1 MGGNYMQIRHDGV
14 KRNGQGGHGLGIVG
28 WLIALVLVLGV
39 PQQVAA
45 QRVLTQPTRTIT
57 LARGASALVQ
67 TAAEIARFSVADP
80 EIANATVVSNREVL
94 VDARTPGTTTLLIW
108 DRQERVELISI
119 VITPDIGPIQRQI
132 EMLFPNVPVTLS
144 AAGNAIIVS
153 GTIRDPSEARRIL
166 EVIRSTS
173 GVTVIDNIT
182 SPAARQILLHVRFAE
197 VSRTA
202 LSRLSADL
210 FTRNPQDLGDA
221 IDDPATF
228 EIETL
233 AEGIVR
239 MFLSG
244 ANGAQLET
252 IIRALKT
259 NGHFRSLAEPNLIA
273 LEGQPAT
280 FLAGGEFPFPV
291 VQQGAGGGQG
301 TITIQW
307 KEFGVRLNF
316 TPFVT
321 NIGTIRLTVSP
332 EVSSLDFANGLTF
345 GGFQIPAILTRRAE
359 TSIELRPG
367 QHIAIAGLLDN
378 STLTEWQKIPLL
390 GDLPILGTLFRSRS
404 VRDRNTELLVI
415 VTPHLVEPV
424 DVPPAVPTGEIE
436 TWDRTRFMRERS
448 LDLPAGVRIVP
459 PAPPAG
465 N

>member
-1 MGGNYMQIRHDGV
+1 MQIRHDGV
-14 KRNGQGGHGLGIVG
+14 TRNRQPGRHARIGL
-28 WLIALVLVLGV
+28 WLAAIALVLGV
-39 PQQVAA
+39 PQQAAA

-67 TAAEIARFSVADP
+67 TAGEIARLSVADP
-80 EIANATVVSNREVL
+80 ELVNANLVSPREVL
-94 VDARTPGTTTLLIW
+94 VDARAPGTTTLLIW

-119 VITPDIGPIQRQI
+119 VITPDIGPIQRQV
-132 EMLFPNVPVTLS
+132 ELLFPNAPITLS

-166 EVIRSTS
+166 EVIRSTT
-173 GVTVIDNIT
+173 GATVIDNLT
-182 SPAARQILLHVRFAE
+182 TPAARQILLHVRFAE

-202 LSRLSADL
+202 LTRLSSDL
-210 FTRNPQDLGDA
+210 FALNPQDAGDA
-221 IDDPATF
+221 IDDPARF

-244 ANGAQLET
+244 TNGAQLEAV
-252 IIRALKT
+252 IRALKT

-273 LEGQPAT
+273 LEGQEAT

-291 VQQGAGGGQG
+291 VQQGGSGAQG

-307 KEFGVRLNF
+307 KEFGVKLNF
-316 TPFVT
+316 TPYVT
-321 NIGTIRLTVSP
+321 NIGTIRLTVAP

-345 GGFQIPAILTRRAE
+345 GGFQVPAILSRRAE
-359 TSIELRPG
+359 TSVEMRPG

-415 VTPHLVEPV
+415 VTPHLVEPL
-424 DVPPAVPTGEIE
+424 DAAPAIPTGEVE
-436 TWDRTRFMRERS
+436 TWDRTRFMRERT

-459 PAPPAG
+459 PAPPSG